1 MTFLFV
7 QNQPTSISGAGV
19 VAGATTIVLSS
30 FKQID
35 GTALTM
41 ANFGAV
47 GYGTLEPGNST
58 LEEQISFTG
67 ITQNVNGTATLT
79 GVKTVLMVSPYTE
92 TSGLAQTHAGA
103 TSFVVS
109 NTAGFYNQLLAK
121 ADNATITGKYIFPS
135 DDVSNA
141 GIVAD
146 TDTAV
151 ATAFVTLGQL
161 SRQAISGASDASTTV
176 KGIVQ
181 LPTQA
186 QVDARTTTG
195 STAALLALT
204 PDKQRS
210 VLLSD
215 YATDTGAA
223 DAYAI
228 APSPAI
234 TALVAGTRVSFKVAH
249 TNTTTSTIVVN
260 ALTGTAIFK
269 NDGATALVAGDLVA
283 GQVVELEHNG
293 INGFMLMTPP
303 VKGLVPLQTSNAGKF
318 LTTSGTVASWDY
330 PYDYQAFTTNGTWT
344 KPSNLVGTE
353 LVIVQMWG
361 GGGGGGG
368 VLTGGGNDG
377 GGAGG
382 GGGFIQFSTKA
393 SVLGSTETVTVA
405 VAAAGGAAGANDGTA
420 GNTTTF
426 GSWATAYGGG
436 KGIHGDANGGS
447 GGGGGGGGGN
457 QTNGSN
463 GSGTSGGVGG
473 GFGGGATSGA
483 ATSNDSGGGAA
494 GDAGAAGGA
503 SFNGGGGGAGGNTSN
518 TTAHLGGASFYGGGG
533 GGSCGGAGGVS
544 KFGGSGGAGSLG
556 ATATDGSAPGGG
568 GGGAGTAGGSSY
580 AGGSGARG
588 EVRVWVI
595 K

>member
-35 GTALTM
+35 GTLLTM
-41 ANFGAV
+41 ANFGAK
-47 GYGTLEPGNST
+47 GFGTLEPGNGT

-67 ITQNVNGTATLT
+67 ISQNANGTATLT
-79 GVKTVLMVSPYTE
+79 GVSTVLMVSPYTE

-103 TSFVVS
+103 TSFIIS
-109 NTAGFYNQLLAK
+109 NTSGFYNKLLAK
-121 ADNATITGKYIFPS
+121 DDNATITGKYVFPN

-141 GIVAD
+141 GIASD

-260 ALTGTAIFK
+260 ALSGTAIFK

-330 PYDYQAFTTNGTWT
+330 PYDYQAFTTVGANTWT
-344 KPSNLVGTE
+344 KPSSLVGTE

-361 GGGGGGG
+361 A
-368 VLTGGGNDG
+368 
-377 GGAGG
+377 GAGG
-382 GGGFIQFSTKA
+382 GG
-393 SVLGSTETVTVA
+393 V
-405 VAAAGGAAGANDGTA
+405 AAGG
-420 GNTTTF
+420 
-426 GSWATAYGGG
+426 GS
-436 KGIHGDANGGS
+436 N
-447 GGGGGGGGGN
+447 GGGGGGGGAFVERHFRASDLGGTVTVTIGAGGTGGAAGAN
-457 QTNGSN
+457 NGTAG
-463 GSGTSGGVGG
+463 GSTTFGALATAYGGGLGTSGTASGGTNGAGG
-473 GFGGGATSGA
+473 GGGGNNAVGSNAATTTGGTGGTFGGGVHAA
-483 ATSNDSGGGAA
+483 ATSNDSGGGGGGSDGEA
-494 GDAGAAGGA
+494 GGASANGGGGGGGGGSGHVGGA
-503 SFNGGGGGAGGNTSN
+503 SFNGGGGGGSGTSGGTS
-518 TTAHLGGASFYGGGG
+518 LY
-533 GGSCGGAGGVS
+533 GGAGGA
-544 KFGGSGGAGSLG
+544 GGNSVASSP
-556 ATATDGSAPGGG
+556 GSAPAGG
-568 GGGAGTAGGSSY
+568 GGGAITSGNTGLSY
-580 AGGSGARG
+580 AGGDGARG

>member
-35 GTALTM
+35 GTFLTM
-41 ANFGAV
+41 ANFGAK
-47 GYGTLEPGNST
+47 GFGTLEPGNGT

-67 ITQNVNGTATLT
+67 ITQNANGTATLT
-79 GVKTVLMVSPYTE
+79 GVSTVLMVSPYTE

-103 TSFVVS
+103 TSFIIS
-109 NTAGFYNQLLAK
+109 NTSGFYNKLLAK
-121 ADNATITGKYIFPS
+121 DDNATITGKYVFPN
-135 DDVSNA
+135 DDISNA
-141 GIVAD
+141 GIASD

-330 PYDYQAFTTNGTWT
+330 PYDYQAFTTVGAGNTWT

-361 GGGGGGG
+361 A
-368 VLTGGGNDG
+368 
-377 GGAGG
+377 GAGG
-382 GGGFIQFSTKA
+382 GG
-393 SVLGSTETVTVA
+393 V
-405 VAAAGGAAGANDGTA
+405 AAGG
-420 GNTTTF
+420 
-426 GSWATAYGGG
+426 GS
-436 KGIHGDANGGS
+436 N
-447 GGGGGGGGGN
+447 GGGGGGGGAFVERHFRASDLGGTVTVTIGAGGTGGAAGAN
-457 QTNGSN
+457 NGTAG
-463 GSGTSGGVGG
+463 GSTTFGALATAYGGGLGTSGTASGGTNGAGG
-473 GFGGGATSGA
+473 GGGGNNAVGSNAATTTGGTGGTFGGGVHAA
-483 ATSNDSGGGAA
+483 ATSNDSGGGGGGSDGEA
-494 GDAGAAGGA
+494 GGASANGGGGGGGGGSGHVGGA
-503 SFNGGGGGAGGNTSN
+503 SFNGGGGGGSGTSGGTS
-518 TTAHLGGASFYGGGG
+518 LY
-533 GGSCGGAGGVS
+533 GGAGGA
-544 KFGGSGGAGSLG
+544 GGNSVASSP
-556 ATATDGSAPGGG
+556 GSAPAGG
-568 GGGAGTAGGSSY
+568 GGGAITSGNTGLSY
-580 AGGSGARG
+580 AGGDGARG
-588 EVRVWVI
+588 ECRVWVI